1 MQDPSGRSGVIV
13 SASIMALALLGD
25 SLLYVVLPLYAGA
38 FGIGLAWVGILLSA
52 NRLIRVAL
60 YGAVAAFGERV
71 GPRRL
76 TLIAAV
82 LAAISTLLYARGNG
96 EFALLGA
103 RITWGLAFA
112 ALNLTTLV
120 YAVSQTGR
128 QGRSM
133 GLSKAIMSL
142 GPVLSLSVGAWL
154 VTIVGPR
161 DIFALLAVFTAMA
174 IPLAFLLPALEA
186 PASRSDRAILPR
198 PTRIDL
204 LGFTVGFGVD
214 GIFVMTLALLLHGVV
229 SMESAVIAG
238 GLMIATRRLMEIV
251 TAPIGG
257 VLGDRFG
264 ANRMVLLFGIA
275 LSAGMAAI
283 ASGAPMLGAGAIVVA
298 HGALVTL
305 QPVLV
310 AQRHP
315 EGTMSRLAVF
325 SAWRDIGAAVG
336 PLTAGFLAESI
347 PIETAYAPLAVAT
360 LTMTLVAC
368 RTVSGGRLADRS
380 VG

>member
-1 MQDPSGRSGVIV
+1 
-13 SASIMALALLGD
+13 
-25 SLLYVVLPLYAGA
+25 
-38 FGIGLAWVGILLSA
+38 
-52 NRLIRVAL
+52 
-60 YGAVAAFGERV
+60 
-71 GPRRL
+71 
-76 TLIAAV
+76 
-82 LAAISTLLYARGNG
+82 
-96 EFALLGA
+96 
-103 RITWGLAFA
+103 
-112 ALNLTTLV
+112 
-120 YAVSQTGR
+120 
-128 QGRSM
+128 
-133 GLSKAIMSL
+133 
-142 GPVLSLSVGAWL
+142 
-154 VTIVGPR
+154 
-161 DIFALLAVFTAMA
+161 
-174 IPLAFLLPALEA
+174 AFLLPALEA

-325 SAWRDIGAAVG
+325 SAWRGIG
-336 PLTAGFLAESI
+336 
-347 PIETAYAPLAVAT
+347 
-360 LTMTLVAC
+360 
-368 RTVSGGRLADRS
+368 RS
-380 VG
+380 